1 MSKTSNSLVQTMDRL
16 FPILLPIAI
25 ILFFVAVF
33 SILNFF
39 MAVTP
44 DQALNQSYSAQMPEN
59 WGAGVFSH
67 GSYYRWFT
75 IAEQPMLFGFSV
87 FLLFAAW
94 LLTIILVLSK
104 HKNKQQKRT

>member
-1 MSKTSNSLVQTMDRL
+1 
-16 FPILLPIAI
+16 
-25 ILFFVAVF
+25 
-33 SILNFF
+33 

-44 DQALNQSYSAQMPEN
+44 DQALNQIYSVQMPEN

-75 IAEQPMLFGFSV
+75 IEQKPMLFGFSV

-94 LLTIILVLSK
+94 LLIIILALSK
-104 HKNKQQKRT
+104 RKNKQEKRT